1 MPGRIVA
8 STLVLAFALLTGCGQ
23 GTPNPSDQP
32 PRTQFALQIQPVSA
46 PLTPA
51 EVAAF
56 LEIVSLLPG
65 EQPPEPTLPPVPE
78 LSGDTPPRDR
88 LAAWRGHIRRQLDPE
103 QIAQSWK
110 HGSRVQQLLSQH
122 GVEPVAFASL
132 MSRISATWV
141 SASLEATDL
150 AKESRSAENRIEL
163 AIRQL
168 EEIDR
173 RSRSLREVPAHWV
186 TRREATWASVQELVS
201 LVEFLR
207 LMQGVPDASREAIQA
222 RRPALARLLP
232 RVDESNPF
240 ELRDE
245 RRIVPTGFE
254 EPQ

>member
-1 MPGRIVA
+1 MLRSIAVHLLLPA
-8 STLVLAFALLTGCGQ
+8 LALAAGCGQ
-23 GTPNPSDQP
+23 DTSPPSKATERP
-32 PRTQFALQIQPVSA
+32 QFVLQVQPVSN
-46 PLTPA
+46 PLTTA
-51 EVAAF
+51 EVTAF
-56 LEIVSLLPG
+56 LEIVQRLPG
-65 EQPPEPTLPPVPE
+65 GQPPEPTLPPVPE
-78 LSGDTPPRDR
+78 LSGETPPRDR

-110 HGSRVQQLLSQH
+110 HGSRVHQVLSEQ

-141 SASLEATDL
+141 SASLTATDL
-150 AKESRSAENRIEL
+150 AKEARSAENRIEL
-163 AIRQL
+163 AIRQI

-173 RSRSLREVPAHWV
+173 RSRTLREIPPHWA
-186 TRREATWASVQELVS
+186 TRRDATWASVQELVS

-207 LMQGVPDASREAIQA
+207 LMQSVPNASREEIQA
-222 RRPALARLLP
+222 RRPALAKLLP
-232 RVDESNPF
+232 SVDESNPF